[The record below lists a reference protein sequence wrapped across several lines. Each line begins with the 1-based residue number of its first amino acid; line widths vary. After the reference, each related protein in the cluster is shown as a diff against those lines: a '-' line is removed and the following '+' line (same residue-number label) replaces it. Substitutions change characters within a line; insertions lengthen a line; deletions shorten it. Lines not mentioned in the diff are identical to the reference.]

1 MRSIIMGLA
10 VALCATLGLAGFGGD
25 VAAAM
30 SAKEKDKAR
39 ADVQKASKTTL
50 SALYKAIPNSRKV
63 VDDAAGYATFSN
75 FGMKILVAGSGSGKG
90 LAVNKKSG
98 KEIYM
103 KMVEVQAG
111 LGFGVK
117 KFRVIWVFA
126 DTASL
131 DKFINSGWET
141 GGQATAAAKTGDKGD
156 AYQGAASVSPGVWV
170 YQLTDKGAALEV
182 TAKGTKYYKDDDLN

>member
-1 MRSIIMGLA
+1 MRSMMAGLA
-10 VALCATLGLAGFGGD
+10 IALCTAVGLGGFSGD
-25 VAAAM
+25 AAAKM

-39 ADVQKASKTTL
+39 AEVQKASRTTL
-50 SALYKAIPNSRKV
+50 NQLYKAIHGSRKV
-63 VDDAAGYATFSN
+63 IEDAAGYATFSN
-75 FGMKILVAGSGSGKG
+75 FGIKILFAGSGSGKG

-98 KEIYM
+98 KQTYM

-111 LGFGVK
+111 LGLGAK

-126 DTASL
+126 NEAAL
-131 DKFINSGWET
+131 NKFINSGWET
-141 GGQATAAAKTGDKGD
+141 GGQATAGAKAGGKGD

-170 YQLTDKGAALEV
+170 YQLTDQGAALEV

>member
-1 MRSIIMGLA
+1 MRSMMAAIAL
-10 VALCATLGLAGFGGD
+10 ALCAALGLAGYGGD

-30 SAKEKDKAR
+30 SAKEKEKAR
-39 ADVQKASKTTL
+39 ADVQKASRTTL
-50 SALYKAIPNSRKV
+50 NQLYKAIPSSRKV
-63 VDDAAGYATFSN
+63 IEDAAGYATFSN

-90 LAVNKKSG
+90 LAVNKKTG
-98 KEIYM
+98 KETYM

-131 DKFINSGWET
+131 DKFIHSGWET
-141 GGQATAAAKTGDKGD
+141 GGQATAAAKTGGKGS

-170 YQLTDKGAALEV
+170 YQLTDQGAALEV
-182 TAKGTKYYKDDDLN
+182 TAKGTKYYRDDDLN